1 MSRITEK
8 SMKKKKKLDKKNLN
22 DKLYTILKDME
33 KKDKKTVDEIYQD
46 LRQQIIN
53 RVIPPGEKLSEKSL
67 AYKWNVSRTPIREV
81 LRRLETEALAI
92 SHRNRGFIVNTITFI
107 DIEQL
112 YTIKISLEGLAG
124 KLATAAITSDSKK
137 LETLKHLCKE
147 MERLLKKG
155 DADAYAKKN
164 DEFHYHILS
173 SCGNKWLIKI
183 LENIN
188 SQVRRFIVKA
198 LHIPQRMKKSVKEH
212 WEIYK
217 QLEMRNERG
226 VESAIGNHFK
236 NSIEDMR
243 NELIR
248 RD

>member
-1 MSRITEK
+1 MIRFRFRMPI
-8 SMKKKKKLDKKNLN
+8 KKLDKKNDNDRLYAILN
-22 DKLYTILKDME
+22 LME
-33 KKDKKTVDEIYQD
+33 KRYKKTVDDIYFD
-46 LRQQIIN
+46 LRQQIVN

-67 AYKWNVSRTPIREV
+67 GYRYNVSRTPIREV

-92 SHRNRGFIVNTITFI
+92 SFRNKGFIVNTITFN
-107 DIEQL
+107 DVEQL
-112 YTIKISLEGLAG
+112 YTIKIGLEGLAG
-124 KLATAAITSDSKK
+124 KLATPAITSDPKK
-137 LETLKHLCKE
+137 LESLKNLCKE

-155 DADAYAKKN
+155 DADAYAEKN
-164 DEFHYHILS
+164 DAFHYDILS

-188 SQVRRFIVKA
+188 SQVSRFIVKA
-198 LHIPQRMKKSVKEH
+198 LHIPQRMRKSVKEH

-226 VESAIGNHFK
+226 VENAIGSHFR

-243 NELIR
+243 KELIR
-248 RD
+248 QG